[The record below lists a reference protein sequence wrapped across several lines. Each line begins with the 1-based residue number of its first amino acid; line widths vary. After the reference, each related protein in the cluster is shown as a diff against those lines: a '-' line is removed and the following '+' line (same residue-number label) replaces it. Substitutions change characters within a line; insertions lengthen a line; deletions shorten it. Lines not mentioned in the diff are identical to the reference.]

1 MKKIFKYFGLF
12 LSVALMGAFTS
23 CELLEQEET
32 EVAKSELSIKS
43 FSPTK
48 VVPGQEMTVY
58 GSCFDEIAEIIFP
71 DNVPVNRC
79 KLITNQVLK
88 IVVPAGVSTD
98 GGSIIFRKA
107 DRQEVVSKIK
117 LTVGNPVIT
126 GYSVQEDEVVKGG
139 SLFTVYGNDL
149 EFINKVELMDEDGNP
164 VIIPDTGFYRKGSNS
179 VVYTV
184 PKKVFEGAFVGKL
197 YTIDGREFLLPEFTY
212 KQPVGHWVKQKK
224 YFWQNE
230 LGEKVSWSS
239 QYRFA
244 LDGND
249 GNNECIATF
258 PEKQWNVIKTGT
270 FYFDYTPED
279 PTSYQVRVTT
289 GWWGAQWLGKDN
301 DIAPW
306 ANTELITDNGD
317 GTFTI
322 EITFGDDPIVADL
335 DAQHL
340 LFTGNGYTPIGI
352 YIYEDVWV
360 EDGDGP
366 VEVVFWE
373 NELGEKVSWSSQYR
387 FALDGHDGNNECI
400 TTFPE
405 DIWNKIKTG
414 TFYLLYQPEDPT
426 SYQVRVTNGWWDT
439 QWLGKDNDVAPWAN
453 TDLITD
459 NEDGT
464 FTIVIT
470 LGDDPLVE
478 TLDEKH
484 LLITGSG
491 FTPLKLFFIE

>member
-387 FALDGHDGNNECI
+387 FSSEEGSTGEEIYA
-400 TTFPE
+400 FPM
-405 DIWNKIKTG
+405 DVWNKLKTE
-414 TFYLLYQPEDPT
+414 TFYLQLTPT
-426 SYQVRVTNGWWDT
+426 ADWFNVRVTNGWWD
-439 QWLGKDNDVAPWAN
+439 AN
-453 TDLITD
+453 WVVGDIGANLPERMID

-464 FTIVIT
+464 FHIEIN
-470 LGDDPLVE
+470 LADDAAFVE
-478 TLDEKH
+478 TLDQKH
-484 LLITGSG
+484 LLFTGEG
-491 FTPLKLFFIE
+491 FIPNKLYFIQ

>member
-149 EFINKVELMDEDGNP
+149 EFINKVELLDEDENP

-179 VVYTV
+179 VVYYI
-184 PKKVFEGAFVGKL
+184 PKKVFQGQFVGKL
-197 YTIDGREFLLPEFTY
+197 YTIDGRVFLLPEFTY
-212 KQPVGHWVKQKK
+212 KQPVGHWEKGKK
-224 YFWQNE
+224 FLWKNG
-230 LGEKVSWSS
+230 LGNHVSWSS
-239 QYRFA
+239 DYRFS
-244 LDGND
+244 
-249 GNNECIATF
+249 NETNSTSEEIYAF
-258 PEKQWNVIKTGT
+258 PDAVWDASIKNGT
-270 FYFDYTPED
+270 FYVDIQADDDNNP
-279 PTSYQVRVTT
+279 QVRITT
-289 GWWGAQWLGKDN
+289 GWWSTTFTGADFQPGTSPLF
-301 DIAPW
+301 
-306 ANTELITDNGD
+306 TDNED
-317 GTFTI
+317 GTWTA
-322 EITFGDDPIVADL
+322 EINFDGDPIKDVIDV
-335 DAQHL
+335 QHL
-340 LFTGNGYTPIGI
+340 LITGDRFTPIGI

-366 VEVVFWE
+366 VEVVIWE
-373 NELGEKVSWSSQYR
+373 NELGENVSWSGQYR
-387 FALDGHDGNNECI
+387 FGLDGNDGNNECI

-405 DIWNKIKTG
+405 DIWNKLKTE
-414 TFYLLYQPEDPT
+414 TFYLQLTPT
-426 SYQVRVTNGWWDT
+426 ADWFNVRVTNGWWDAS
-439 QWLGKDNDVAPWAN
+439 WVVGDIGAN
-453 TDLITD
+453 LPERMID

-464 FTIVIT
+464 FHIEIN
-470 LGDDPLVE
+470 LADDAAFVE
-478 TLDEKH
+478 TLDQKH
-484 LLITGSG
+484 LLFTGEG
-491 FTPLKLFFIE
+491 YVPNKLYFIQ